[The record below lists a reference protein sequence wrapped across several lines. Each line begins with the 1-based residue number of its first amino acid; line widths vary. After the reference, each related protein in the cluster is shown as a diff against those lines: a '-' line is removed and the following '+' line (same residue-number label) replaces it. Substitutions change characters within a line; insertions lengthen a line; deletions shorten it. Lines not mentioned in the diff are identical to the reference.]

1 MCLEGSLREVRKLLS
16 VCAGAFDV
24 LLEPHPSIPFIR
36 QKRFSSHIT
45 SMVHVPQILH
55 MHHVCDVR
63 KKKKRAS
70 SGSGLVLT
78 GPPGALGTLGALG
91 PLGATCETALNFGVS
106 WPP

>member
-1 MCLEGSLREVRKLLS
+1 MRKLLS

-63 KKKKRAS
+63 KKKKKRAS

-91 PLGATCETALNFGVS
+91 PLGATCETALNFGGS
-106 WPP
+106 GLP